1 MGFIGELMLKN
12 AHRKPQYQISK
23 KLNLWFI

>member
-12 AHRKPQYQISK
+12 INKKAQYQISK
-23 KLNLWFI
+23 KINLWLI